1 MSANDDVVKERKIP
15 RRRFVGSKKLDGKGS
30 IVTKKTFGTD
40 SNKEV
45 VFKPRNK
52 TPASYRSITHIP
64 DEILEDEDLNE
75 AIKCLKVY

>member
-1 MSANDDVVKERKIP
+1 M
-15 RRRFVGSKKLDGKGS
+15 S

-75 AIKCLKVY
+75 AIKLLPSNYNFEIHKKR